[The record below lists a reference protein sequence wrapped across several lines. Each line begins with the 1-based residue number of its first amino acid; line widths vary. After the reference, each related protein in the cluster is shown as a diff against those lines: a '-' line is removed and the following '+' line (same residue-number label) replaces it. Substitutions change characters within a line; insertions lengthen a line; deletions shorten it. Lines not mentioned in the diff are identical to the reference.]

1 MCGLIYFHMAAH
13 VKMSNRLLFT
23 VFSGILILSTTVA
36 RPVQAA
42 ESSSSSHCTKHCGM
56 DSISGG
62 TLAMVGKP
70 APNFTL
76 DAVVGKEF
84 KKVSLADY
92 RGTWVVFFFYPLDFS
107 FVCPTEIKG
116 FNEKLDAFKK
126 LNAVVLGAS
135 VDSKYSHLAWIK
147 RGDLGDLNYPLLSD
161 FKKEVAER
169 YGILDEKE
177 GVALRGLFIID
188 PEGVLQYQLVHNLSV
203 GRRVEETLRVL
214 EALQTGELC
223 PLGWH
228 PGVKTLGK

>member
-1 MCGLIYFHMAAH
+1 LKILT
-13 VKMSNRLLFT
+13 KLLYIAFP
-23 VFSGILILSTTVA
+23 VILIWITVIVL
-36 RPVQAA
+36 PVQAA
-42 ESSSSSHCTKHCGM
+42 EPSGSSHSAKQCVM
-56 DSISGG
+56 EAISSKIP
-62 TLAMVGKP
+62 AMIGEP

-76 DAVVGKEF
+76 DAVVGKDF
-84 KKVSLADY
+84 KKVSLTDY
-92 RGTWVVFFFYPLDFS
+92 SGKWVVLFFYPLDFT

-116 FNEKLDAFKK
+116 FNEKLDVFKQ

-161 FKKEVAER
+161 FNKDVAER
-169 YGILDEKE
+169 YGILDKKE

-188 PEGVLQYQLVHNLSV
+188 PDGVLQYQLVHNLSV
-203 GRRVEETLRVL
+203 GRSVEETLRVL